1 MRCHMSLLKHA
12 STAALAAALLVTA
25 SPRDASAADFSGERI
40 EIIIAA
46 SEGGG
51 TDVWMRFWQPFMQKY
66 LPGNPTVL
74 IRNMP
79 GGGQTIGGNW
89 FQDNMET
96 DGTNAFAT
104 TGSTQFPYL
113 LGDPRVRYE
122 YNDWSA
128 VMASPVGGVT
138 YVSPDLDVKTAEELE
153 KLQGQEL
160 LYGSQGPTT
169 LDLLPIFSYE
179 LLGLD
184 IKPIFGMRGRGDGRL
199 AFERGELKL
208 DYQTTPAY
216 LQNVA
221 PLVEA
226 GTAVPLFSWG
236 MLDDDGNLTRD
247 PTFPDLPHFGEV
259 YEAIQGKPLG
269 GIEGDVYMAFF
280 TAGFA
285 AQKLLNMSAETPQ
298 EVLDAWSEALR
309 KASEDP
315 EFQEKKEAQLGAY
328 QQYFGE
334 GAERMK
340 KRATTLTPEAREYV
354 LSWLKE
360 RFDVTLDK

>member
-1 MRCHMSLLKHA
+1 MRRRSLLKNLPA
-12 STAALAAALLVTA
+12 AATAALLLSLSPGAAG
-25 SPRDASAADFSGERI
+25 AADFAGERI
-40 EIIIAA
+40 EIIVAA

-89 FQDNMET
+89 FQDNMKS

-122 YNDWSA
+122 YKQWSA

-138 YVSPDLDVKTAEELE
+138 FVSPDLGLSSAEDIK
-153 KLQGQEL
+153 KLQGMEL
-160 LYGSQGPTT
+160 QYGSQGPTT
-169 LDLLPIFSYE
+169 LDLLPVFSYE
-179 LLGLD
+179 LLGID
-184 IKPIFGMRGRGDGRL
+184 IKPIFGMRGRGDARL

-208 DYQTTPAY
+208 DYQTAPAY
-216 LQNVA
+216 LQNVV

-226 GTAVPLFSWG
+226 KSAIPLFSWG
-236 MLDDDGNLTRD
+236 MLDDEGNLVRD

-259 YEAIQGKPLG
+259 YEMMHGKPLG
-269 GIEGDVYMAFF
+269 GTEGGVYIAFF

-285 AQKLLNMSAETPQ
+285 AQKLLNLSKETPK

-309 KASEDP
+309 KATEDP

-328 QQYFGE
+328 KQQFGDN
-334 GAERMK
+334 AEKMK
-340 KRATTLTPEAREYV
+340 SKATTLPPEAKQYV
-354 LSWLKE
+354 LNWLKE
-360 RFDVTLDK
+360 RFDVSVDK